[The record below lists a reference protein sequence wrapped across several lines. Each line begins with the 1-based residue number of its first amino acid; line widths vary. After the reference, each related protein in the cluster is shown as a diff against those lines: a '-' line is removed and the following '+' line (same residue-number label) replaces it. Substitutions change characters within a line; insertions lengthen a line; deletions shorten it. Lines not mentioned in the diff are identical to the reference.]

1 MIRADGP
8 SGSPAGGVGSPYQV
22 KSWDINSLDV
32 KVHMPQIVSSTD
44 DARAIVIV
52 LPAGEQLADHVVHER
67 AWIVVTAGEIEIT
80 TDDEPAVLGRPG
92 ALFALEP
99 RERHAV
105 LARSDARLL
114 LLLTPWPGEG
124 HPGAMSLESKATA
137 SRDAAARANR

>member
-1 MIRADGP
+1 VR
-8 SGSPAGGVGSPYQV
+8 
-22 KSWDINSLDV
+22 SWDINTLDV
-32 KVHMPQIVSSTD
+32 KAHSPRIVSSTD

-52 LPAGEQLADHVVHER
+52 LEAGEQMADHVVHER
-67 AWIVVTAGEIEIT
+67 AWIVVTEGEIEIT
-80 TDDEPAVLGRPG
+80 PDEGSAVAGRPG

-105 LARSDARLL
+105 LARSDSRLL

-137 SRDAAARANR
+137 VRDAAARASR